1 MTNEEIIIDKIRPI
15 FCISCLIFFLIG
27 LVVGF
32 KSATPTIDESD
43 YTNYI
48 VEIEVPIGKLNSNS
62 LRILQSAT
70 NKIQ

>member
-1 MTNEEIIIDKIRPI
+1 MTDEEKIIEKIRPI
-15 FCISCLIFFLIG
+15 FCISCLVFFLVG
-27 LVVGF
+27 LTIGF

-48 VEIEVPIGKLNSNS
+48 VEIEVPIGKLSSNS
-62 LRILQSAT
+62 LRMLQSAT